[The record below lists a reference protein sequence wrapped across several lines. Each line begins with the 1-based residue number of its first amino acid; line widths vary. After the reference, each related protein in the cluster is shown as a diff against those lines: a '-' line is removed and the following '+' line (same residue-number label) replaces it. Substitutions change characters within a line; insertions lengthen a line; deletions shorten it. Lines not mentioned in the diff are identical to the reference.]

1 MLRTNKNTGFL
12 IYIHIEY
19 RKIALKTTKIS
30 EHSTIERIKTL
41 LIRRKSAKLSAEYRL
56 MMPTISR
63 ATAKQGSMRAR
74 TKHQI
79 ECPALLIDDMRF
91 KPAK

>member
-1 MLRTNKNTGFL
+1 
-12 IYIHIEY
+12 
-19 RKIALKTTKIS
+19 
-30 EHSTIERIKTL
+30 
-41 LIRRKSAKLSAEYRL
+41 